1 MKKTL
6 LAATSLLAFTAAHA
20 DPQATTIIL
29 NSASPMTQGIALV
42 LANQMQGQGAQ
53 VQVLL
58 CDKAADPARAVEP
71 HDDRLELVVGMVRGQ
86 DMAKAFLH
94 APLLEQP
101 ISFAASCCL
110 QRSPDRYG
118 WHKYRVGD

>member
-42 LANQMQGQGAQ
+42 LANQMQGQGAAQ
-53 VQVLL
+53 GDQPV
-58 CDKAADPARAVEP
+58 DHHRAAGRAAHSNGLSFGALKRACTSGDIGQFRFRP
-71 HDDRLELVVGMVRGQ
+71 LGGMGCWNHL
-86 DMAKAFLH
+86 A
-94 APLLEQP
+94 
-101 ISFAASCCL
+101 
-110 QRSPDRYG
+110 
-118 WHKYRVGD
+118 